1 MNNDELKKKI
11 METLKNTVINYDCGH
26 AIRAKNF
33 YTERVF
39 ERFTDA
45 LIEAG
50 IGDVKEVNCE
60 LTRIEVLKRE
70 RFAEEHGFTPDCT
83 PYYIAEQY
91 KHHAEVAER
100 ALDKATELAY
110 EYRTEADT
118 LSCSSCPMFEEIF
131 PKCSE
136 RGLYVECSKRWKETL
151 IEQAEK
157 ELSEEGKDE

>member
-11 METLKNTVINYDCGH
+11 ADIIYHTGCTGACCECDYLKHSDADTYCK
-26 AIRAKNF
+26 AMLKAS
-33 YTERVF
+33 
-39 ERFTDA
+39 A
-45 LIEAG
+45 LIAAG
-50 IGDVKEVNCE
+50 IGDVKEAERKSFVFKNE
-60 LTRIEVLKRE
+60 L
-70 RFAEEHGFTPDCT
+70 AFT
-83 PYYIAEQY
+83 I
-91 KHHAEVAER
+91 HRAEVAER

-157 ELSEEGKDE
+157 ELSAELKGEKE

>member
-11 METLKNTVINYDCGH
+11 VGVLSDNIRWIPFYFINRGFVYDDDLKNI
-26 AIRAKNF
+26 A
-33 YTERVF
+33 
-39 ERFTDA
+39 DA

-91 KHHAEVAER
+91 KHRAEVAER

-157 ELSEEGKDE
+157 DLSEEGK

>member
-100 ALDKATELAY
+100 ALDKACECIANTFNPY
-110 EYRTEADT
+110 WKRDFFKQSYVKEYKT
-118 LSCSSCPMFEEIF
+118 
-131 PKCSE
+131 
-136 RGLYVECSKRWKETL
+136 
-151 IEQAEK
+151 QAEK
-157 ELSEEGKDE
+157 ELSEEGKDD